1 MKSKNDVEK
10 WMRCQGMSGV
20 ATERIKKLMNE
31 FATPDSFFD
40 AKKVDIEKAYKKIT
54 PLNRHG
60 IGKKFWDT
68 FDKVR
73 RFWKEKDVEKEE
85 KSDVVK
91 TEEPFDT
98 KLVRLIPYR
107 VLKAVVDMMELLDVE
122 AINLMEIV
130 GFLES
135 VRFRQKKDEP
145 KDAQQEKKDD
155 AKGCEDGERK

>member
-20 ATERIKKLMNE
+20 VTERIKKLMNE

-40 AKKVDIEKAYKKIT
+40 AKKADIEKAYKKIT

-85 KSDVVK
+85 KRDVVK

-98 KLVRLIPYR
+98 RLVRLIPYR
-107 VLKAVVDMMELLDVE
+107 ELKAVVDMMELLDVE
-122 AINLMEIV
+122 SINLMEIV

-135 VRFRQKKDEP
+135 VRLRQKKDEP
-145 KDAQQEKKDD
+145 NEANQEKKDEFH
-155 AKGCEDGERK
+155 GGE

>member
-40 AKKVDIEKAYKKIT
+40 AQKADIEKAYRKIT
-54 PLNRHG
+54 PENQHG

-73 RFWKEKDVEKEE
+73 RFWKDKGPAEEE
-85 KSDVVK
+85 KKHD
-91 TEEPFDT
+91 EEIPAQNFDT
-98 KLVRLIPYR
+98 RLVRLIPYKE
-107 VLKAVVDMMELLDVE
+107 LKAVVDMMDLLEVE
-122 AINLMEIV
+122 SINLLEIV

-135 VRFRQKKDEP
+135 VRFRQKKAEEKPEDKPNEEKP
-145 KDAQQEKKDD
+145 NEEKKND
-155 AKGCEDGERK
+155 

>member
-1 MKSKNDVEK
+1 
-10 WMRCQGMSGV
+10 MSGV
-20 ATERIKKLMNE
+20 STERIKKLMDQ

-40 AKKVDIEKAYKKIT
+40 ASKSDIEKAYRKIT
-54 PLNRHG
+54 PDNKHG
-60 IGKKFWDT
+60 IGKKFWDA

-73 RFWKEKDVEKEE
+73 RFWKEKDVEKED

-98 KLVRLIPYR
+98 RLVRLIPYKE
-107 VLKAVVDMMELLDVE
+107 LKAVVDMMELLDVE

-130 GFLES
+130 RFLES

-145 KDAQQEKKDD
+145 KGAQQEKKDESH
-155 AKGCEDGERK
+155 GGE

>member
-20 ATERIKKLMNE
+20 VTERIKKLMNE

-40 AKKVDIEKAYKKIT
+40 AKKSDIEKAYRKIT
-54 PLNRHG
+54 PENHHG
-60 IGKKFWDT
+60 IGKKFWEA

-85 KSDVVK
+85 KSDEVK
-91 TEEPFDT
+91 TEAPFDT
-98 KLVRLIPYR
+98 RLVRLIPYKE
-107 VLKAVVDMMELLDVE
+107 LKAVVDMMDLLEVE
-122 AINLMEIV
+122 SINLMEIV

-145 KDAQQEKKDD
+145 NEVHQEKNDD
-155 AKGCEDGERK
+155 AKVGEDVERK

>member
-10 WMRCQGMSGV
+10 WMRCHGISGV

-40 AKKVDIEKAYKKIT
+40 AGKADIEKAYRKIT
-54 PLNRHG
+54 PDNQHG
-60 IGKKFWDT
+60 LGKKFWDS

-73 RFWKEKDVEKEE
+73 RFWKEKDVENEE
-85 KSDVVK
+85 KNDAVK
-91 TEEPFDT
+91 TEAPFDT
-98 KLVRLIPYR
+98 KLVRLIPYKE
-107 VLKAVVDMMELLDVE
+107 LKAVVDMMDLLEVE
-122 AINLMEIV
+122 SINLMEIV

-145 KDAQQEKKDD
+145 ESQQEKKDD
-155 AKGCEDGERK
+155 AKGGEDGERK